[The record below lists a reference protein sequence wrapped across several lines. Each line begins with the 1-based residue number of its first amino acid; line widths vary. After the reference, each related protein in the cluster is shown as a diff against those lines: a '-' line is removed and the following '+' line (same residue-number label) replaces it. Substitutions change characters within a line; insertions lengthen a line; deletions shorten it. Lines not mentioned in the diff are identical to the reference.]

1 MSTHR
6 LVSEKIGLGLFC
18 GRSDCGALCD
28 RVCGSSGLLGLGK
41 KNGTSEADEVSEVIR
56 TGARTFLNIEFT
68 MVAIFGAVLAV
79 MLHFLLGS
87 FVALTFVIGAVLS
100 GLSGYIG
107 VTVAVHTNAKT
118 SRAALKS
125 FREAF
130 GIATNSG
137 TVAGMS
143 LAGLALLGVSLLYII
158 VRNPVLLLGLGFGA
172 SLICLFARVGGGI
185 YTKAADIGADL
196 VGKIEIGIPEDDPR
210 NPAVIADQVGDNV
223 GDIAGTG
230 SDVFQS
236 YVMALVAAMILGET
250 VHGLQGL
257 AYPMLVAAAG
267 IVSSSVASFFAH
279 PRNSDGQRA
288 MYRTLYVAV
297 IVVSMIA
304 AFLAWMLFG
313 NLHAFYPTLVGIV
326 AVVLFACVTLYYTS
340 PNRRPVLDIAGAS
353 TTGPATNLIFGL
365 ARGFESTVLQVVIF
379 AVAVVLAS
387 FIDGLYG
394 ISMVAV
400 GFLSITAT
408 LVAMASYGPVVDNAS
423 GIIQILGF
431 HGEARETTR
440 ALDAVG
446 NTTKAVC
453 KGYAIETSAFAQVA
467 ILSAFITRTNLKFI
481 NLANPSVIA
490 GLLIGAMLSFLIVSQ
505 ILTAVGKSAYRMI
518 EEERR
523 QFSQIPGLKEGKAKP
538 DYTKCVD
545 ISSRWA
551 LRSMF
556 IPASL
561 TITIPIMV
569 GFVLGVESV
578 GGLIAGN
585 LITTLPLAL
594 MMVQGGAAL
603 DNAKKFVEAG
613 NLGGIGS
620 STHAATVIGDMV
632 GDSLKDAAGASL
644 DVLMNLIGI
653 VSILFASLFVAHH
666 LFP

>member
-1 MSTHR
+1 M
-6 LVSEKIGLGLFC
+6 VVPIVGLCAIVFAVLL
-18 GRSDCGALCD
+18 A
-28 RVCGSSGLLGLGK
+28 LLGLDE
-41 KNGTSEADEVSEVIR
+41 KNGTSETNEISKIIR
-56 TGARTFLNIEFT
+56 TGTRTYLNIQFT

-79 MLHFLLGS
+79 ILFFLLGT
-87 FVALTFVIGAVLS
+87 FVAFTFVVGAVLS

-107 VTVAVHTNAKT
+107 VIVAVHTNAKT
-118 SRAALKS
+118 ARAVLKS
-125 FREAF
+125 FRKAF
-130 GIATNSG
+130 GIASNSG

-143 LAGLALLGVSLLYII
+143 LAGLGLLGVSMLYF
-158 VRNPVLLLGLGFGA
+158 VAKDPTLLLGLGFGA

-196 VGKIEIGIPEDDPR
+196 VGKIEIGIPEDDRR

-236 YVMALVAAMILGET
+236 YVMALVAAMILGENI
-250 VHGLQGL
+250 QGL
-257 AYPMLVAAAG
+257 RGLTYPMAVAAAG
-267 IVSSSVASFFAH
+267 IISSLVASFFAH
-279 PRNSDGQRA
+279 PRSSDGQTA
-288 MYRTLYVAV
+288 IFRTLYVAV
-297 IVVSMIA
+297 IAVSA
-304 AFLAWMLFG
+304 LTAFLAWTLFG
-313 NLHAFYPTLVGIV
+313 NLQAFYATLVGIV
-326 AVVLFACVTLYYTS
+326 AVLLFAWVTLYYTS
-340 PNRRPVLDIAGAS
+340 PNRRPVLGIAEAS

-365 ARGFESTVLQVVIF
+365 AKSFESTVPQLVIF
-379 AVAVVLAS
+379 AIAVVLA
-387 FIDGLYG
+387 FFLDGLYG
-394 ISMVAV
+394 ISMLAV

-408 LVAMASYGPVVDNAS
+408 LVAMASYGPVVDNAN
-423 GIIQILGF
+423 GIVQILGF
-431 HGEARETTR
+431 RGEAREITD

-467 ILSAFITRTNLKFI
+467 ILSAFITATHLKFI
-481 NLANPSVIA
+481 NLADPSVIA

-518 EEERR
+518 EEVRR
-523 QFSQIPGLKEGKAKP
+523 QFAHIPGLKEGKANP
-538 DYTKCVD
+538 DYNKCVD

-556 IPASL
+556 VPASL
-561 TITIPIMV
+561 SIAIPIIV
-569 GFVLGVESV
+569 GFVFGIESV
-578 GGLIAGN
+578 GGFIAGN

-620 STHAATVIGDMV
+620 STHAATVIGDTV
-632 GDSLKDAAGASL
+632 GDPLKDAAGASL
-644 DVLMNLIGI
+644 DVLMNLVGI
-653 VSILFASLFVAHH
+653 VCILFASLFMAYH

>member
-1 MSTHR
+1 MDY
-6 LVSEKIGLGLFC
+6 VMVAVIAGFC
-18 GRSDCGALCD
+18 AIVFAIL
-28 RVCGSSGLLGLGK
+28 LAFLGLGK
-41 KNGTSEADEVSEVIR
+41 KNGTSETKEISKTIK
-56 TGARTFLNIEFT
+56 TCTRTFLNIQFT
-68 MVAIFGAVLAV
+68 MVAIFGGALAV
-79 MLHFLLGS
+79 ILFFVLGTY
-87 FVALTFVIGAVLS
+87 VALTFAIGAILS

-107 VTVAVHTNAKT
+107 VIVAVHTNSKT
-118 SRAALKS
+118 AQAARES
-125 FREAF
+125 FRKAF

-143 LAGLALLGVSLLYII
+143 LAGLGLLGVSLLYF
-158 VRNPVLLLGLGFGA
+158 VTRNPTSLLGLGFGA

-185 YTKAADIGADL
+185 YTKSADIGADL
-196 VGKIEIGIPEDDPR
+196 VGKIEIGIPEDDRR

-236 YVMALVAAMILGET
+236 YVMALVAAMILGAESI
-250 VHGLQGL
+250 QGL
-257 AYPMLVAAAG
+257 KGLSYPMIVAAAG
-267 IVSSSVASFFAH
+267 IISSLVASFFAR

-288 MYRTLYVAV
+288 IFRTLYVAV
-297 IVVSMIA
+297 IVASVA
-304 AFLAWMLFG
+304 TAFLSWMLFG
-313 NLHAFYPTLVGIV
+313 NFHSFYATLVGIV
-326 AVVLFACVTLYYTS
+326 TVVLSAWVTLYYTS

-365 ARGFESTVLQVVIF
+365 AKGFESSVPQLIIF
-379 AVAVVLAS
+379 AVAVVLAY
-387 FIDGLYG
+387 FFDGLYG
-394 ISMVAV
+394 ISMLAV

-408 LVAMASYGPVVDNAS
+408 LVAMASYGPVVDNAN
-423 GIIQILGF
+423 GIIRILGF
-431 HGEARETTR
+431 RGEARQITD

-467 ILSAFITRTNLKFI
+467 ILSAFITATHLKFI

-490 GLLIGAMLSFLIVSQ
+490 GLLTGAMLSFLIVSQ

-518 EEERR
+518 EEVRR
-523 QFSQIPGLKEGKAKP
+523 QFAQIPSLREGKANP
-538 DYTKCVD
+538 DYNKCVD

-556 IPASL
+556 VPALL
-561 TITIPIMV
+561 TIIIPIIV
-569 GFVLGVESV
+569 GFVFGIESV
-578 GGLIAGN
+578 GGFIAGN

-603 DNAKKFVEAG
+603 DNAKKYVEAG

-620 STHAATVIGDMV
+620 STHSATVIGDTV
-632 GDSLKDAAGASL
+632 GDPLKDAAGASL
-644 DVLMNLIGI
+644 DVLMNLVGI
-653 VSILFASLFVAHH
+653 VSILFASLFIAYH